1 MGYRSMN
8 SKKNRR
14 LKSLE
19 RDFKALKIR
28 YKVLERVVI
37 DTQNEYHRKFLQMES
52 NVAYTSG
59 MCAENKSRIERL
71 ESKQR
76 ELKCKIQTSDE
87 RNNQRYFFVLNK
99 LKGKLEKF
107 TFKEYLKIAISA
119 FLGSLIAFLIL
130 I

>member
-1 MGYRSMN
+1 MN

-19 RDFKALKIR
+19 RDFKTLKIR
-28 YKVLERVVI
+28 YKVLEKVVI
-37 DTQNEYHRKFLQMES
+37 DTQNEYHQKFLKTES
-52 NVAYTSG
+52 NIAYTSG

-76 ELKCKIQTSDE
+76 ELKYKIQTSNE

>member
-1 MGYRSMN
+1 MN

>member
-19 RDFKALKIR
+19 RDFKTLKIR
-28 YKVLERVVI
+28 YKVLEKVVI
-37 DTQNEYHRKFLQMES
+37 DTNNEYHQKFLQMES

>member
-1 MGYRSMN
+1 MN

-19 RDFKALKIR
+19 RDFKTLKIR
-28 YKVLERVVI
+28 YKVLEKVVI
-37 DTQNEYHRKFLQMES
+37 DTNNEYHQKFLKMES
-52 NVAYTSG
+52 NLSYISG

-107 TFKEYLKIAISA
+107 TLKEYLKIAISA